1 MKAPSINTKWIRK
14 VEPDKQ
20 ENLEKLIRNSTIV
33 LSRLKQ
39 IVEDD
44 LVEMEKVP
52 VSDYE
57 HPSWSHKQAHENGKK
72 EYARQMLTLLS
83 FLEQRK

>member
-1 MKAPSINTKWIRK
+1 VKAPSINTKWIRK